1 LRRLSL
7 ASVRTNR
14 NRRKNQGFPES
25 RLKVLGYLPPI
36 RAQILK
42 LNHGKDLKLNH
53 GKELYQSDGLRVRVG
68 MSDFGLNRHRVSLHA
83 LMVLFSLVPSLMGYT
98 LYLTDIPNAV
108 ARITIN
114 LKLIADPSSSAFY
127 FFRPVLIPNMA
138 LDVWGLLFGGWI
150 GVENAVLI
158 FVMLVI
164 VLLYATVQGL
174 RVVILGRTSLLVGA
188 LSLFLVQSGVFRWG
202 LMNYELGTAI
212 MFATLALT
220 ERHVTEPSGV
230 SSPGN
235 IVARSTLCLL
245 SVMCSVFPTAIYG
258 CYVAGRL
265 PSVLE
270 GQDWKENVKRTL
282 ALGVPFLPVLA
293 FLAVAQN
300 IPSADV
306 YETDWTIYGKV
317 SGIVALFYVRGPG
330 LELCIAI
337 AFAVALVILFM
348 TCRFRVAPSQRFG
361 LILMAVL
368 YVVLPSRL
376 LNVDAI
382 DYRLAQPIALL
393 LIASTELTRRDG
405 TVWAGRARLVGATFV
420 LLALVRPLIVIES
433 LRPVDELRHSISRLF
448 ETVPSGSRVLVVT
461 DLPEFRYFGH
471 RIWHLP
477 LLSAMEDRGDIFL
490 ASVFSNFFTQ
500 KKQALDKFAPASVQL
515 GVDAF
520 PDLCRWTHVLL
531 IGHASSL
538 PPSLP
543 LIDARTDGASVMLDV
558 DRTAWT
564 TLGKPNVSGQS
575 AQQR

>member
-1 LRRLSL
+1 MTAAGKSC
-7 ASVRTNR
+7 
-14 NRRKNQGFPES
+14 
-25 RLKVLGYLPPI
+25 I
-36 RAQILK
+36 RATVARPSAYERFRI
-42 LNHGKDLKLNH
+42 D
-53 GKELYQSDGLRVRVG
+53 
-68 MSDFGLNRHRVSLHA
+68 RHRLSLHA
-83 LMVLFSLVPSLMGYT
+83 LVVLFSLVPSLMGYT
-98 LYLTDIPNAV
+98 VYLTDIPNAV

-164 VLLYATVQGL
+164 VLLYATVQWL

-188 LSLFLVQSGVFRWG
+188 VSLFLIQSGIFQLG
-202 LMNYELGTAI
+202 AMNYELGTAI
-212 MFATLALT
+212 MFANLALT
-220 ERHVTEPSGV
+220 ERHVAEPSGV

-235 IVARSTLCLL
+235 IVARSALCLL

-265 PSVLE
+265 PSLLE
-270 GQDWKENVKRTL
+270 GQDWKENAKRAL

-293 FLAVAQN
+293 FLAVAQD
-300 IPSADV
+300 IPQAEAH
-306 YETDWTIYGKV
+306 ETVWTIYGKV

-337 AFAVALVILFM
+337 AFAAALVLPFT

-361 LILMAVL
+361 LIFMVVL
-368 YVVLPSRL
+368 YMVLPSRL
-376 LNVDAI
+376 FSVYAI

-405 TVWAGRARLVGATFV
+405 TVWSGRARLVVGATFV
-420 LLALVRPLIVIES
+420 LLALARPLVVIAS
-433 LRPVDELRHSISRLF
+433 LRPVDELRHSINRLF

-477 LLSAMEDRGDIFL
+477 LLGATEHRGDIFTG
-490 ASVFSNFFTQ
+490 SVFSNFFTQ
-500 KKQALDKFAPASVQL
+500 RKQTLDESAPAWVQL

-520 PDLCRWTHVLL
+520 PDLCRWMHVLL
-531 IGHASSL
+531 IGHVSSL

-543 LIDARTDGASVMLDV
+543 LTDARMDGAAAMLDV
-558 DRTAWT
+558 DMTACT
-564 TLGKPNVSGQS
+564 RLGKANVSGQ
-575 AQQR
+575 

>member
-1 LRRLSL
+1 MTAGGKSC
-7 ASVRTNR
+7 
-14 NRRKNQGFPES
+14 
-25 RLKVLGYLPPI
+25 I
-36 RAQILK
+36 RAAGASPSACERFRI
-42 LNHGKDLKLNH
+42 D
-53 GKELYQSDGLRVRVG
+53 
-68 MSDFGLNRHRVSLHA
+68 RHCLSLHA
-83 LMVLFSLVPSLMGYT
+83 LVVLFSLIPSLMGYT
-98 LYLTDIPNAV
+98 VYLTDIPNAV

-127 FFRPVLIPNMA
+127 FFRPVFIPNMA

-164 VLLYATVQGL
+164 VLLYATVQWL

-188 LSLFLVQSGVFRWG
+188 LSLFLMQSGNFLWG

-220 ERHVTEPSGV
+220 ERHVAEPSGV

-235 IVARSTLCLL
+235 IVARSALCLL

-270 GQDWKENVKRTL
+270 GQDWNWKENAKRAL

-293 FLAVAQN
+293 FLAVAQD
-300 IPSADV
+300 IPPAEAH
-306 YETDWTIYGKV
+306 ETVWTIYGKV
-317 SGIVALFYVRGPG
+317 SGIVALFYVRGSG

-337 AFAVALVILFM
+337 AFAAALVLPFT

-361 LILMAVL
+361 LILMAGL

-376 LNVDAI
+376 FSVYAI
-382 DYRLAQPIALL
+382 DYRLAPA
-393 LIASTELTRRDG
+393 TP
-405 TVWAGRARLVGATFV
+405 VG
-420 LLALVRPLIVIES
+420 
-433 LRPVDELRHSISRLF
+433 RLF
-448 ETVPSGSRVLVVT
+448 ETVSSGCRVLGVA

-477 LLSAMEDRGDIFL
+477 LLGATEHRGVIFT

-500 KKQALDKFAPASVQL
+500 RKQALDESAPAWVQL

-543 LIDARTDGASVMLDV
+543 LTDTRTDGASAMLDV
-558 DRTAWT
+558 DRTACT
-564 TLGKPNVSGQS
+564 RLGKANVSGQ
-575 AQQR
+575 

>member
-1 LRRLSL
+1 MRM
-7 ASVRTNR
+7 
-14 NRRKNQGFPES
+14 
-25 RLKVLGYLPPI
+25 
-36 RAQILK
+36 
-42 LNHGKDLKLNH
+42 D
-53 GKELYQSDGLRVRVG
+53 
-68 MSDFGLNRHRVSLHA
+68 DFGLKRHRIFLHA

-98 LYLTDIPNAV
+98 VYLTDIPNAV

-138 LDVWGLLFGGWI
+138 VDVWGLLVGGWI
-150 GVENAVLI
+150 GVQNAVLI

-164 VLLYATVQGL
+164 VLLYATILGL
-174 RVVILGRTSLLVGA
+174 RVVILGRTSLLGGA
-188 LSLFLVQSGVFRWG
+188 LSLFLIQSGNFRWG
-202 LMNYELGTAI
+202 LMNYELGMAI

-220 ERHVTEPSGV
+220 EREVAEPSGV

-235 IVARSTLCLL
+235 IVARSALCLL

-270 GQDWKENVKRTL
+270 GQDWKEKAKRTL

-293 FLAVAQN
+293 FLAVAQDL
-300 IPSADV
+300 PPADA
-306 YETDWTIYGKV
+306 YETVWTIYGKV

-337 AFAVALVILFM
+337 AFAAALVLLFM
-348 TCRFRVAPSQRFG
+348 TCRFRVDPSQRFG

-376 LNVDAI
+376 FNVDAI

-393 LIASTELTRRDG
+393 LIASTEFTRRDG
-405 TVWAGRARLVGATFV
+405 TVWAGRSRLIGATFV
-420 LLALVRPLIVIES
+420 LLALVRPLVLVAS
-433 LRPVDELRHSISRLF
+433 LRPVDELRHSINRLF

-461 DLPEFRYFGH
+461 DVPEFRYFGH

-477 LLSAMEDRGDIFL
+477 LLSATEHRGDIFM
-490 ASVFSNFFTQ
+490 ASVFLNFFTQ
-500 KKQALDKFAPASVQL
+500 MKQTLDESAPAWVQL

-531 IGHASSL
+531 IGHPSSL
-538 PPSLP
+538 SPSLP
-543 LIDARTDGASVMLDV
+543 LTDARTDGASAMLEV
-558 DRTAWT
+558 DRTACT
-564 TLGKPNVSGQS
+564 TLGKSNVSGQS
-575 AQQR
+575 AHLAPLAGAPGAGVLAVREANGLDELDAGHSNLQSTVRR

>member
-1 LRRLSL
+1 
-7 ASVRTNR
+7 
-14 NRRKNQGFPES
+14 
-25 RLKVLGYLPPI
+25 
-36 RAQILK
+36 
-42 LNHGKDLKLNH
+42 
-53 GKELYQSDGLRVRVG
+53 
-68 MSDFGLNRHRVSLHA
+68 M
-83 LMVLFSLVPSLMGYT
+83 
-98 LYLTDIPNAV
+98 
-108 ARITIN
+108 
-114 LKLIADPSSSAFY
+114 
-127 FFRPVLIPNMA
+127 
-138 LDVWGLLFGGWI
+138 
-150 GVENAVLI
+150 
-158 FVMLVI
+158 
-164 VLLYATVQGL
+164 

-188 LSLFLVQSGVFRWG
+188 VSLFLIQSGIFRLG
-202 LMNYELGTAI
+202 AMNYELGTAI
-212 MFATLALT
+212 MLANLALT
-220 ERHVTEPSGV
+220 ERHVAEPSGV

-235 IVARSTLCLL
+235 IVARSALCLL

-270 GQDWKENVKRTL
+270 GQDWNWKENAKRAL

-293 FLAVAQN
+293 FLAVAQD
-300 IPSADV
+300 IPPAEAH
-306 YETDWTIYGKV
+306 ETVWTIYGKV
-317 SGIVALFYVRGPG
+317 SGIVALFYVRGSG

-337 AFAVALVILFM
+337 AFAAALVLPFT

-376 LNVDAI
+376 FSVYAI

-405 TVWAGRARLVGATFV
+405 TVWSGRARLVVGATFV
-420 LLALVRPLIVIES
+420 LLALARPLVVIAS
-433 LRPVDELRHSISRLF
+433 LRPVHELRHSISRLF

-477 LLSAMEDRGDIFL
+477 LLGATEHRGDIFT

-500 KKQALDKFAPASVQL
+500 RKQALDESAPAWVQL

-543 LIDARTDGASVMLDV
+543 LTDMRTDGASAMLDV
-558 DRTAWT
+558 DRTACRR
-564 TLGKPNVSGQS
+564 LGKANVSGQ
-575 AQQR
+575 

>member
-1 LRRLSL
+1 MTAAGKSC
-7 ASVRTNR
+7 
-14 NRRKNQGFPES
+14 
-25 RLKVLGYLPPI
+25 I
-36 RAQILK
+36 RATVARPSAYERFRI
-42 LNHGKDLKLNH
+42 D
-53 GKELYQSDGLRVRVG
+53 
-68 MSDFGLNRHRVSLHA
+68 RHRLSLHA
-83 LMVLFSLVPSLMGYT
+83 LVVLFSLVPSLMGYT
-98 LYLTDIPNAV
+98 VYLTDIPNAV

-164 VLLYATVQGL
+164 VLLYATVQAL

-188 LSLFLVQSGVFRWG
+188 VSLFLIQSGIFRLG
-202 LMNYELGTAI
+202 AMNYELGTAI
-212 MFATLALT
+212 MLANLALT
-220 ERHVTEPSGV
+220 ERHVAEPSGV
-230 SSPGN
+230 SAPGN
-235 IVARSTLCLL
+235 IVARSALCLL

-270 GQDWKENVKRTL
+270 GQDWNWKENAKRSL

-293 FLAVAQN
+293 FLAVAQD
-300 IPSADV
+300 IPPAEAH
-306 YETDWTIYGKV
+306 ETVWTIYGKV
-317 SGIVALFYVRGPG
+317 SGIVALFYVRGSG

-337 AFAVALVILFM
+337 AFAAALVLPFT

-376 LNVDAI
+376 FSVYAI
-382 DYRLAQPIALL
+382 DYRLAQPIGLL

-405 TVWAGRARLVGATFV
+405 TVWSGRARLVVGATFV
-420 LLALVRPLIVIES
+420 LLALARPLVVIAS
-433 LRPVDELRHSISRLF
+433 LRPVHELRHSISRLF

-477 LLSAMEDRGDIFL
+477 LLGATEHRGDIFT

-500 KKQALDKFAPASVQL
+500 RKQALDESAPAWVQL

-543 LIDARTDGASVMLDV
+543 LTDTRTDGASAMLDV
-558 DRTAWT
+558 DRTACT
-564 TLGKPNVSGQS
+564 RLGKANVSGQ
-575 AQQR
+575 

>member
-1 LRRLSL
+1 MTFVGATV
-7 ASVRTNR
+7 ASPSERFHVG
-14 NRRKNQGFPES
+14 Q
-25 RLKVLGYLPPI
+25 
-36 RAQILK
+36 
-42 LNHGKDLKLNH
+42 
-53 GKELYQSDGLRVRVG
+53 RVW
-68 MSDFGLNRHRVSLHA
+68 LHA
-83 LMVLFSLVPSLMGYT
+83 LMVLCSLVPSLMGYT
-98 LYLTDIPNAV
+98 VYLTDLPNAV

-114 LKLIADPSSSAFY
+114 LKLMADPSSSAFY
-127 FFRPVLIPNMA
+127 SFKPVLIPNMA

-164 VLLYATVQGL
+164 VLLYATVQWL

-188 LSLFLVQSGVFRWG
+188 MSLLLIQQSGIFRLG
-202 LMNYELGTAI
+202 LMNYELATAI
-212 MFATLALT
+212 MLANLALT
-220 ERHVTEPSGV
+220 ERHVAKPSGV
-230 SSPGN
+230 SSPRN
-235 IVARSTLCLL
+235 IVARSALCLL

-258 CYVAGRL
+258 CYVAARL

-270 GQDWKENVKRTL
+270 GQDWKENAKRTL

-293 FLAVAQN
+293 FLAVAQ
-300 IPSADV
+300 DV
-306 YETDWTIYGKV
+306 PPDGHVTVWTIYSKV
-317 SGIVALFYVRGPG
+317 IGIVTLFYVRSFSS
-330 LELCIAI
+330 LELYIAI

-348 TCRFRVAPSQRFG
+348 TCRVRVAPSQRFG

-368 YVVLPSRL
+368 YVVLPACL
-376 LNVDAI
+376 LSVDAI
-382 DYRLAQPIALL
+382 DSRLAQPIALL
-393 LIASTELTRRDG
+393 LISSTELTRRDG
-405 TVWAGRARLVGATFV
+405 MAWAGRAGLVGATFV

-477 LLSAMEDRGDIFL
+477 LLSAMEHRGDIFL

-515 GVDAF
+515 GVDPF

-538 PPSLP
+538 PPGLP
-543 LIDARTDGASVMLDV
+543 LTDAHMDGASAMLDV
-558 DRTAWT
+558 DRTACT
-564 TLGKPNVSGQS
+564 RLGKANVSGQ
-575 AQQR
+575 

>member
-1 LRRLSL
+1 M
-7 ASVRTNR
+7 
-14 NRRKNQGFPES
+14 
-25 RLKVLGYLPPI
+25 I
-36 RAQILK
+36 
-42 LNHGKDLKLNH
+42 
-53 GKELYQSDGLRVRVG
+53 
-68 MSDFGLNRHRVSLHA
+68 DFGLNRHRLSLHA
-83 LMVLFSLVPSLMGYT
+83 SMVLFSLVPSLMGYT
-98 LYLTDIPNAV
+98 VYLTDIPNAV
-108 ARITIN
+108 ARITID
-114 LKLIADPSSSAFY
+114 LKLIADPSSSSFY
-127 FFRPVLIPNMA
+127 VFRPVLIPNMA

-150 GVENAVLI
+150 GVENAALI

-164 VLLYATVQGL
+164 VLLYATLQWL
-174 RVVILGRTSLLVGA
+174 RVVILGRTSLLGGA
-188 LSLFLVQSGVFRWG
+188 LSLFLILSGNFRWG

-220 ERHVTEPSGV
+220 ERHIAEPSGV

-235 IVARSTLCLL
+235 ILARSALCLL
-245 SVMCSVFPTAIYG
+245 SVMCSVFPAVIYG

-270 GQDWKENVKRTL
+270 GKDWKENAKRTL
-282 ALGVPFLPVLA
+282 ALGFPFLPVLA
-293 FLAVAQN
+293 FLAVAQDL
-300 IPSADV
+300 PPADAYKTGWSIV
-306 YETDWTIYGKV
+306 SKA
-317 SGIVALFYVRGPG
+317 SGIVDLFYVRGPG

-337 AFAVALVILFM
+337 AFAAALVLLFM
-348 TCRFRVAPSQRFG
+348 TCRFRVAPSQRLA

-368 YVVLPSRL
+368 YAVLPSRL

-405 TVWAGRARLVGATFV
+405 TVWAGRAWLIGATFV
-420 LLALVRPLIVIES
+420 LLALVRPLVVIES

-471 RIWHLP
+471 PIWHLP
-477 LLSAMEDRGDIFL
+477 LLSATERRGDIFM

-500 KKQALDKFAPASVQL
+500 RKQALDESAPASVRL

-543 LIDARTDGASVMLDV
+543 LTEARTDGASAMLDV
-558 DRTAWT
+558 DRTACT
-564 TLGKPNVSGQS
+564 TL
-575 AQQR
+575 

>member
-1 LRRLSL
+1 MTATGKSC
-7 ASVRTNR
+7 
-14 NRRKNQGFPES
+14 
-25 RLKVLGYLPPI
+25 I
-36 RAQILK
+36 RATVARPSACERFRI
-42 LNHGKDLKLNH
+42 D
-53 GKELYQSDGLRVRVG
+53 
-68 MSDFGLNRHRVSLHA
+68 RHRVLLHA

-98 LYLTDIPNAV
+98 VYLTDIPNAV

-174 RVVILGRTSLLVGA
+174 RVVIFGGTSLLVGA
-188 LSLFLVQSGVFRWG
+188 VSLFLIQSGIFRLG
-202 LMNYELGTAI
+202 VMNYELGTAI
-212 MFATLALT
+212 MFANLALT
-220 ERHVTEPSGV
+220 ERHVAEPSGV

-235 IVARSTLCLL
+235 IVARSALCLL

-270 GQDWKENVKRTL
+270 GRDWKENAKRAL

-293 FLAVAQN
+293 FLAVAQDL
-300 IPSADV
+300 PPAEAH
-306 YETDWTIYGKV
+306 ETVWTIYGKV
-317 SGIVALFYVRGPG
+317 SGIVALFYVQGPG

-337 AFAVALVILFM
+337 AFAAAFVLPFT

-376 LNVDAI
+376 FSVYAI

-420 LLALVRPLIVIES
+420 LLALARPLVVIAS

-477 LLSAMEDRGDIFL
+477 LLSATEHRGDIFT

-500 KKQALDKFAPASVQL
+500 KKQALDESAPAWVQL
-515 GVDAF
+515 GVDAL

-531 IGHASSL
+531 IGHASRL

-543 LIDARTDGASVMLDV
+543 LTNARTDGASAMFDV
-558 DRTAWT
+558 DRTACT
-564 TLGKPNVSGQS
+564 RLGNTNVSGQ
-575 AQQR
+575 